1 MSGLRITSALAV
13 SAAVTVAVLAGQSS
27 RAGIASTPPAPTPK
41 TGAAPWPA
49 PPDAMRRTRLAGLV
63 PERAELL
70 KHHVHAHLDVF
81 VNRRP
86 VPVPAGLGINIKDPG
101 VHRFD
106 TPIGAAYGGI
116 SLCDKACISPLHT
129 HDRSG
134 VLHTESGTPKPNRL
148 GQLFTEWGVRL
159 DTTCVGGYCRP
170 AAAIA
175 VYVNGK
181 RYAGDPRAIGLADGR
196 EIAIVI
202 GSPPKQIPAGY
213 DFSNA

>member
-1 MSGLRITSALAV
+1 MSAIRLRSALAV
-13 SAAVTVAVLAGQSS
+13 AAAVSIAVLAGQSS
-27 RAGIASTPPAPTPK
+27 RAGVAATPPAPTPK
-41 TGAAPWPA
+41 TGSAPWPA
-49 PPDAMRRTRLAGLV
+49 PPDPMRRTRLAGLV
-63 PERAELL
+63 PEPAELL
-70 KHHVHAHLDVF
+70 AYHVHSHLDVF
-81 VNRRP
+81 VNGRA
-86 VPVPAGLGINIKDPG
+86 VQVPAGIGINIHDPG

-116 SLCDKACISPLHT
+116 SLCDKPCISPLHT

-134 VLHTESGTPKPNRL
+134 VLHTESATPKPNRL

-159 DTTCVGGYCRP
+159 DASCVGGYCRP
-170 AAAIA
+170 PAAIA

-181 RYAGDPRAIGLADGR
+181 RYAGDPRAIGLADHR

-202 GSPPKQIPAGY
+202 GSPPKQIPASY

>member
-1 MSGLRITSALAV
+1 MSAAKLSATLAV
-13 SAAVTVAVLAGQSS
+13 VAAVGVAALAGQAS
-27 RAGIASTPPAPTPK
+27 RAGVAGTPPAPVPK
-41 TGAAPWPA
+41 SGAAPWSA
-49 PPDAMRRTRLAGLV
+49 PSDPMRLARLASLV

-70 KHHVHAHLDVF
+70 QYHVHSHLDVF
-81 VNRRP
+81 VNGRATS
-86 VPVPAGLGINIKDPG
+86 VPAGIGIDIGNPG

-116 SLCDKACISPLHT
+116 SLCDRPCISPLHT

-134 VLHTESGTPKPNRL
+134 VLHTESATPKPNRL

-159 DTTCVGGYCRP
+159 DGSCVGGCCRP
-170 AAAIA
+170 GAAIA
-175 VYVNGK
+175 VYVDGK
-181 RYAGDPRAIGLADGR
+181 RYPGDPRRIGLIDGR

-202 GSPPKQIPAGY
+202 GSPPKQIPAGF